1 MTVVIPGVSVP
12 LLLRKRGDVYRLIRE
27 TYVQGIMFG
36 ETVECIHW
44 CPARQ
49 SGVVAWRLQPGIWS
63 CVIRVAGDFCSS
75 EIRTIHSR

>member
-27 TYVQGIMFG
+27 MYVQGIMFG

-49 SGVVAWRLQPGIWS
+49 SGVVAWRLQLRIWS
-63 CVIRVAGDFCSS
+63 CVVRVAGVFCGGDFMM
-75 EIRTIHSR
+75 I